1 MKLNIYYEELQRGLV
16 ALCGGEA
23 VHAADQEDS
32 PPDVSGLRSIRLVF
46 ETETDL
52 LNIKQR

>member
-1 MKLNIYYEELQRGLV
+1 VKLNIYYGELQRGLV
-16 ALCGGEA
+16 ALCEGEA

-32 PPDVSGLRSIRLVF
+32 PPDVSWLRSIRLVF

-52 LNIKQR
+52 LNIKQ

>member
-1 MKLNIYYEELQRGLV
+1 MKLNIYYEEFQRGLA
-16 ALCGGEA
+16 ALCEGEA